1 MGIINPVSNGPYR
14 PGDADDSDRLYRDS
28 YPRIL
33 RTPVGVLGDR
43 AAAED
48 CTQDAFVRAYQAWGT
63 WRGDAPAEAWL
74 HRIAMRVAISHR
86 RHARLGTVTELIR
99 RVGRP
104 RDVAPVSDAI
114 VETDAFLA
122 ALRQLPA
129 QQAAAIVLRHHHGYT
144 SREIATS
151 LGIPES
157 TVASRLAHARQRLAV
172 LLHDQDGA
180 LRLRPQRRSR

>member
-1 MGIINPVSNGPYR
+1 MAAQYR
-14 PGDADDSDRLYRDS
+14 PGDADDFDRLYRDS

-33 RTPVGVLGDR
+33 RTLIGVLGER

-74 HRIAMRVAISHR
+74 HRIAVRVAISHR
-86 RHARLGTVTELIR
+86 RHAKLGSVTELIR

-129 QQAAAIVLRHHHGYT
+129 QQAAAIVLRHHHGYS

-157 TVASRLAHARQRLAV
+157 TVASRLAHARQRLSV
-172 LLHDQDGA
+172 LLHDQSGA

>member
-1 MGIINPVSNGPYR
+1 
-14 PGDADDSDRLYRDS
+14 
-28 YPRIL
+28 
-33 RTPVGVLGDR
+33 
-43 AAAED
+43 
-48 CTQDAFVRAYQAWGT
+48 
-63 WRGDAPAEAWL
+63 
-74 HRIAMRVAISHR
+74 
-86 RHARLGTVTELIR
+86 LIR

>member
-1 MGIINPVSNGPYR
+1 MRTDYR
-14 PGDADDSDRLYRDS
+14 AGNADDFQRLYQDS

-33 RTPVGVLGDR
+33 RTLVGVLGDR

-74 HRIAMRVAISHR
+74 HRIALRVAISHR
-86 RHARLGTVTELIR
+86 RHAKLGTIPELLRRLG
-99 RVGRP
+99 RP
-104 RDVAPVSDAI
+104 HDGAPVSDAV
-114 VETDAFLA
+114 VEADAFLA
-122 ALRQLPA
+122 ALHRLPA

-144 SREIATS
+144 SREIAAS

-157 TVASRLAHARQRLAV
+157 TVASRLAHARRRLAA
-172 LLHDQDGA
+172 LLHEQDGA
-180 LRLRPQRRSR
+180 LRLLPQRRSR

>member
-1 MGIINPVSNGPYR
+1 VTSVNQSRRWPEDPTWAN
-14 PGDADDSDRLYRDS
+14 RL
-28 YPRIL
+28 PL
-33 RTPVGVLGDR
+33 
-43 AAAED
+43 
-48 CTQDAFVRAYQAWGT
+48 
-63 WRGDAPAEAWL
+63 
-74 HRIAMRVAISHR
+74 
-86 RHARLGTVTELIR
+86 
-99 RVGRP
+99 
-104 RDVAPVSDAI
+104 DAI